1 MYTAKPIPASSSTH
15 ATHCNCPACRG
26 VNCFERP
33 RFFAGQPLTDK
44 DLEAAQ
50 RYVIEKNKLHNRYLV
65 GTGVVCGLM
74 VKCDP
79 CCDGSVVVETGYAID
94 CDGNDIVLCQE
105 ASFDVL
111 GYLKKRKNQEDLP
124 YCGHTVY
131 NKKAQP
137 VDEKKEYLLV
147 LSYAEEMAKPI
158 TALVRDNGCNNS
170 RCEPSRIR
178 ETFQFDLIETRTD
191 KPDLRKLKV
200 SDLIP
205 DQSFLGQVIA
215 CFKTFQEVVR
225 ASQAAAEGEKQLGND
240 NVTALNAAFKQIR
253 NLVMDFYQ
261 KEPTIRCDLPA
272 KIADLEKG
280 FQAANTPKEKQNFAV
295 YMVALLL
302 QLLLDCVCDALLV
315 RCPECK
321 DGEGVVLAC
330 ITIQGG
336 KIEKIC
342 NIVRKQLITGPSLQ
356 YWMQPLFSSLETL
369 LDFICCD
376 FDIVELIEQQLSHQS
391 GQMFE

>member
-1 MYTAKPIPASSSTH
+1 MYTSKTMPVNSPPH
-15 ATHCNCPACRG
+15 ATNCNCPTCRG

-33 RFFAGQPLTDK
+33 RFFGGQRLTDQ
-44 DLEAAQ
+44 DLESAQ

-79 CCDGSVVVETGYAID
+79 CCDGSVVIETGYAID
-94 CDGNDIVLCQE
+94 CDGNDIMLCQE

-111 GYLKKRKNQEDLP
+111 GYLKKQKQQEDLP

-131 NKKAQP
+131 NKKAQF
-137 VDEKKEYLLV
+137 VEEKKEYLLI

-178 ETFQFDLIETRTD
+178 ETFRFDLVETRTD
-191 KPDLRKLKV
+191 KPDLRRLKV

-225 ASQAAAEGEKQLGND
+225 AVQASGEGERNLAEN
-240 NVTALNAAFKQIR
+240 TAALDGSFKQIR
-253 NLVMDFYQ
+253 NLVMEFYK
-261 KEPTIRCDLPA
+261 KEPVIRCDLPA
-272 KIADLEKG
+272 KIAVIEKG
-280 FQAANTPKEKQNFAV
+280 FQAADTPEEKQKFAV
-295 YMVALLL
+295 YMAYLLI
-302 QLLLDCVCDALLV
+302 QLMLDCVCNALLV
-315 RCPECK
+315 RCPECCNE
-321 DGEGVVLAC
+321 GEGVVLAC
-330 ITIQGG
+330 ITLQGN

-356 YWMQPLFSSLETL
+356 YWIQPLFSSLETIL
-369 LDFICCD
+369 GFICCD
-376 FDIVELIEQQLSHQS
+376 FDFLDRIEQQLSQ
-391 GQMFE
+391 QLD